1 MKILEYF
8 DALQKE
14 TQKSYDLANIARAKG
29 LDPELMVEV
38 PQANSLAEKVVGLI
52 SAIYP
57 LIQGKGITER
67 ILELEKQYGS
77 LDPAVALT
85 IAEETAR
92 EKFCEFDKPHLA
104 IEIGIRLAI
113 AYMTLGVVSSPIE
126 GFTELKLNKTADGKD
141 YFVPMYAGPI
151 RSAGGTEAAFSLVI
165 VDHLREVFGFAR
177 YDPTEDE
184 VKRGVHEAYQ
194 YHERVNN
201 LQYLPSE
208 EELEFLVRNLPVQ
221 VSGDPSEDREVYNYK
236 DLPRIPTNF
245 IRSGFALTTC
255 EGFAQKA
262 PKILKRITGLRA
274 KGFKL
279 TDWDWL
285 VDFVNLQKKIK
296 EGKASV
302 KASGGGATYMQDIV
316 AGRPIFA
323 HPGRSGAFR
332 LRYGRSRNTG
342 FSTLGFHPATMA
354 ISKDFIAVGTQLK
367 IEKPTKG
374 CTAAS
379 CDTIDGPIV
388 KLKDGSVIYVSSFE
402 QGKKL
407 VKDVVEIVYLGD
419 ILVPYGDFSNRN
431 QLLGTPAYVEQYWLE
446 ELLEKG
452 GNSELNI
459 SFNDALEFSKSFGV
473 SLHPKYIYYW
483 TQINYDSLLGL
494 IDWIAHG
501 NYENS
506 ELILPFNSEEKE
518 RFNIG
523 KRALEIIGCE
533 HYVVSDKVIVKSDN
547 SKPLL
552 FNLGIENDFS
562 DVARAEHLKNEKHFL
577 DLGKSV
583 DELSK
588 KLVKSENILEVLNK
602 LCVYTLRDKAGLFI
616 GARMGRPEK
625 AKLRKLIGSPHVIFP
640 VSEEGGRFRSIQS
653 AVEIGTVQA
662 DFPNF
667 FCAICGSDSTYNRC
681 LKCDTPC
688 KKRSYCRTCNKY
700 SEEICLEHPDR
711 SQNHSIRRIDMK
723 QYFETAKKLIGA
735 RIDDLPVVIKGV
747 KGTSSQDHSCENLS
761 KGLLRAKY
769 NLHVNKDGTVRY
781 DISEMPLTH
790 FKPKEIGT
798 SIFRLKE
805 LGYSTDIYGKELES
819 VEQILEIFPH
829 DVVLPACPDT
839 PDEKAD
845 EVIRNICSFVDDELE
860 FLYKL
865 PRMFNCKTNDD
876 LAGVLLGCI
885 APHNCAAVVG
895 RVIGFSKVQALL
907 ASPYMHAA
915 MRRDCD
921 GDEAAVM
928 VLADML
934 LNFSKHFLPSHR
946 GGTQDAPLVLN
957 TRMRAGEVD
966 DMIFDLDVT
975 KKIPLALYRA
985 AEEHKSPSDI
995 KLERITNRLGGEHE
1009 FDNIWFSYDTSDLNQ
1024 GPLCS
1029 SYKTLPTMHDKVKEQ
1044 MDLCTKIRAVDV
1056 SDVARLVIERHFIRD
1071 IRGNLRKFSQQVF
1084 RCVDCN
1090 EKFRRPPLLGKCT
1103 KCGAKIIFT
1112 ISEGSII
1119 KYMQAALN
1127 LARDYHVSP
1136 YLLENLEIVE
1146 KDIQS
1151 IFGKEKEKQL
1161 LLSL

>member
-1 MKILEYF
+1 MNIQEYF
-8 DALQKE
+8 NSLQKVV
-14 TQKSYDLANIARAKG
+14 QYNYDVSNLARAKG
-29 LDPELMVEV
+29 LDPENTVEV

-57 LIQGKGITER
+57 QIQGKGITEH

-77 LDPAVALT
+77 LNPAVALS

-92 EKFCEFDKPHLA
+92 EKFCKFDKQHLA

-126 GFTELKLNKTADGKD
+126 GFTELKINKTREGGD

-151 RSAGGTEAAFSLVI
+151 RSAGGTEAAFSIVI

-184 VKRGVHEAYQ
+184 IKRGVHEAYQ

-208 EELEFLVRNLPVQ
+208 EELEFLVKNLPVQ

-262 PKILKRITGLRA
+262 PKILKRVNDLKS

-279 TDWDWL
+279 SAWDWL

-296 EGKASV
+296 EGKSAV

-342 FSTLGFHPATMA
+342 FSTLGFHPGTMA
-354 ISKDFIAVGTQLK
+354 VSKDFIAVGTQLK

-379 CDTIDGPIV
+379 CDTLNGPIV
-388 KLKDGSVIYVSSFE
+388 KLKDGSVVYVSSYE

-407 VKDVVEIVYLGD
+407 VKEIIEIIYLGD

-431 QLLGTPAYVEQYWLE
+431 QLLGSPGYVEQYWLE
-446 ELLEKG
+446 EVLEKG
-452 GNSELNI
+452 GTSELDI
-459 SFNDALEFSKSFGV
+459 SLEEAINFSNSLGV
-473 SLHPKYIYYW
+473 ALHPKYIYYW
-483 TQINYDSLLGL
+483 SQINYSSLLGL
-494 IDWIAHG
+494 IDWIGHAT
-501 NYENS
+501 YEND
-506 ELILPFNSEEKE
+506 ELVLPYNNEEKD

-533 HYVVSDKVIVKSDN
+533 HGVIQDKVIVRVSD

-552 FNLGIENDFS
+552 LNLGIETDFS
-562 DVARAEHLKNEKHFL
+562 DI
-577 DLGKSV
+577 GKKV
-583 DELSK
+583 DEVSK
-588 KLVKSENILEVLNK
+588 KLVASENILEVLNK
-602 LCVYTLRDKAGLFI
+602 LSTYTIRDKAGLFI

-625 AKLRKLIGSPHVIFP
+625 AKLRKLTGSPHVIFP
-640 VSEEGGRFRSIQS
+640 VSEEGGRLRSVQS
-653 AVEIGTVQA
+653 AVEKGTVQA

-667 FCAICGSDSTYNRC
+667 FCSICGADSTYNRC
-681 LKCDTPC
+681 LKCDSPC
-688 KKRSYCRTCNKY
+688 KKRSYCRTCSKY
-700 SEEICLEHPDR
+700 TEDVCLEHPDK

-723 QYFETAKKLIGA
+723 SYFESAKKLIGA

-798 SIFRLKE
+798 SISRLKE
-805 LGYSTDIYGKELES
+805 LGYTQDIYGKEIES

-845 EVIRNICSFVDDELE
+845 DVIRNICSFVDDELE

-865 PRMFNCKTNDD
+865 PRLFNCKTKDD

-895 RVIGFSKVQALL
+895 RIIGFSKVQALL

-966 DMIFDLDVT
+966 DMVFDLDVT

-985 AEEHKSPSDI
+985 AEEHKSPSEI
-995 KLERITNRLGGEHE
+995 KLERVANRLGGEHE
-1009 FDNIWFSYDTSDLNQ
+1009 FDNLWFSYDTSDLNQ

-1127 LARDYHVSP
+1127 LARDYKVSP

-1151 IFGKEKEKQL
+1151 IFGKEKEKQMQL
-1161 LLSL
+1161 NFG